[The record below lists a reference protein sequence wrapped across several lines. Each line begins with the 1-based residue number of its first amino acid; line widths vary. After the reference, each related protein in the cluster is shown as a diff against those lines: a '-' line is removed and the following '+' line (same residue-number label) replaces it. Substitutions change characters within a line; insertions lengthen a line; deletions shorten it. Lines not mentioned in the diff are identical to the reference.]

1 MSYPFSY
8 NPSTYYASRE
18 LLSILVKGAGAW
30 LVLLLVLLVVV
41 AAMLPSV
48 AMHLFIIII

>member
-1 MSYPFSY
+1 MSYSY
-8 NPSTYYASRE
+8 SYSPSTYYACRE
-18 LLSILVKGAGAW
+18 LLSILVKGACTW

-48 AMHLFIIII
+48 AMHLFIII